1 MGATVVVQARMTSR
15 RLPGKV
21 MMEVAGRPLLAVL
34 LTRLR
39 RARRVGA
46 IVLATTRLASD
57 DPLAA
62 LAADLDV
69 PLVRGDE
76 DDVLGRFAAAAALAP
91 SSVMVRVTGDCPLL
105 DPAVLDAHLAVFGS
119 GRLYDY
125 VWCGARPTLPNGMI
139 CEVFTKAALDATARA
154 ATAAYDREHVTPY
167 LRRHTLAARTGVYH
181 LARDLSG
188 YRLCVDTAEDF
199 ALVERLLTALSSVG
213 EAFTLD
219 DVIACLA
226 AHPDWRALNA
236 EVPQVTGPF
245 AR

>member
-21 MMEVAGRPLLAVL
+21 MMEVAGRPLLALL

-39 RARRVGA
+39 HARRVGT
-46 IVLATTRLASD
+46 IVLATTRLTSD

-91 SSVMVRVTGDCPLL
+91 SPVMVRVTGDCPLL
-105 DPAVLDAHLAVFGS
+105 DPAILDAHLAVFGS

-125 VWCGARPTLPNGMI
+125 VWCGDRPTLPNGMI
-139 CEVFTKAALDATARA
+139 CEVFTRAALAAGARVAT
-154 ATAAYDREHVTPY
+154 TAYDREHVTPY
-167 LRRHTLAARTGVYH
+167 LRRHTPPARVGVYH

-188 YRLCVDTAEDF
+188 HRLCVDTAEDF
-199 ALVERLLTALSSVG
+199 ALVERVLTALAPVG
-213 EAFTLD
+213 DCFTLN

-226 AHPDWRALNA
+226 DHPDWRALNA
-236 EVPQVTGPF
+236 EVPQATGPF
-245 AR
+245 RR